1 MGQNRLRLIYLHA
14 TGGGE
19 KHEAYTSTSVRT
31 VGGRVASC
39 MRAWDIRKFD
49 CCMIEALG
57 SDHES

>member
-39 MRAWDIRKFD
+39 VSPGHQKIRLLYDRGVGF
-49 CCMIEALG
+49 
-57 SDHES
+57 